1 MKLASYLLDGRASYG
16 VVEGKGIIDLGRR
29 IGARHPDLRALITA
43 KALDEA
49 RTAAAG
55 AKPDTGL
62 DQIAFLPVIP
72 NPDKIVCVGLNYEE
86 HRVETNRDKT
96 ENPALFLRVPGS
108 QVGHWQPL
116 LRPRESKMLD
126 YEGEIAVIIGTGGR
140 RIPES
145 DAWRH
150 IVGYACYND
159 GSVRDWQRHT
169 VQWTAGKNF
178 ARTGPFGPWMVT
190 ADEIPPEHGAH
201 ARHASERDRDAARD
215 DRDDDL
221 QDPPAHQLHLDLRRT
236 RPRRRDRDRHARRGR
251 RAADAA
257 GVDESRRQGRDRD
270 RQGRR
275 AREHDRRRLIRQGIS
290 PSPSKH

>member
-108 QVGHWQPL
+108 QVGHGQPL

-126 YEGEIAVIIGTGGR
+126 YEGEIAVVIGTGGR

-190 ADEIPPEHGAH
+190 ADDIPPNTVLTLVTRLNGTEMQRATTEMMIFKIPRLINYISTFAELVPGDVIVTGTPGGVGA
-201 ARHASERDRDAARD
+201 
-215 DRDDDL
+215 
-221 QDPPAHQLHLDLRRT
+221 RRT
-236 RPRRRDRDRHARRGR
+236 PPVFMNPGDKVEIDI
-251 RAADAA
+251 DKV
-257 GVDESRRQGRDRD
+257 GVLVNTIGED
-270 RQGRR
+270 
-275 AREHDRRRLIRQGIS
+275 
-290 PSPSKH
+290 

>member
-1 MKLASYLLDGRASYG
+1 MKLASYSLDGRPSYG
-16 VVEGKGIIDLGRR
+16 VVEGNGVVDLGRR
-29 IGARHPDLRALITA
+29 IGAKHPDLRALITA

-49 RTAAAG
+49 KRAAAG
-55 AKPDTGL
+55 AKPDASL
-62 DQIAFLPVIP
+62 DAITFLPVIP

-108 QVGHWQPL
+108 QLGHRQPL

-140 RIPES
+140 RIAES

-159 GSVRDWQRHT
+159 GSVRDFQRHT

-178 ARTGPFGPWMVT
+178 AHTGAFGPWMIT
-190 ADEIPPEHGAH
+190 ADEIPPGTVLTLVTRLNGTEMQRATTEMMIFKIPRLINYISTFTELVPGDVIVTGTPGGVG
-201 ARHASERDRDAARD
+201 S
-215 DRDDDL
+215 
-221 QDPPAHQLHLDLRRT
+221 RRT
-236 RPRRRDRDRHARRGR
+236 PPVWMNPGDKVEIEVDKV
-251 RAADAA
+251 
-257 GVDESRRQGRDRD
+257 GVLVNPIGED
-270 RQGRR
+270 
-275 AREHDRRRLIRQGIS
+275 
-290 PSPSKH
+290 

>member
-1 MKLASYLLDGRASYG
+1 MKLASYSLDGRPSYG
-16 VVEGKGIIDLGRR
+16 VVEGNGVIDLGRR
-29 IGARHPDLRALITA
+29 IGAKHPDLRALITA

-49 RTAAAG
+49 KRAAAG
-55 AKPDTGL
+55 AKADASL
-62 DQIAFLPVIP
+62 DAITFLPVIP

-108 QVGHWQPL
+108 QLGHRQPL

-159 GSVRDWQRHT
+159 GSVRDFQRHT

-178 ARTGPFGPWMVT
+178 ARTGAFGPWMVT
-190 ADEIPPEHGAH
+190 ADEIP
-201 ARHASERDRDAARD
+201 SETVLTLVTRLNGTEMQRATTEMMIFKIPRLINYISTFTELVPGDVIVTGT
-215 DRDDDL
+215 
-221 QDPPAHQLHLDLRRT
+221 PGGVGSRRT
-236 RPRRRDRDRHARRGR
+236 PPVWMNPGDKVEIEVDKV
-251 RAADAA
+251 
-257 GVDESRRQGRDRD
+257 GVLVNPIGED
-270 RQGRR
+270 
-275 AREHDRRRLIRQGIS
+275 
-290 PSPSKH
+290 

>member
-108 QVGHWQPL
+108 QVGHGQPL

-126 YEGEIAVIIGTGGR
+126 YEGEIAVVIGTGGR

-190 ADEIPPEHGAH
+190 ADEIPPNTVLTLVTRLNGTEMQRATTEMMIFKIPRLINYISTFAELVPGDVIVTGTPGGVGA
-201 ARHASERDRDAARD
+201 
-215 DRDDDL
+215 
-221 QDPPAHQLHLDLRRT
+221 RRT
-236 RPRRRDRDRHARRGR
+236 PPVFMNPGDKVEIDI
-251 RAADAA
+251 DKV
-257 GVDESRRQGRDRD
+257 GVLVNTIGED
-270 RQGRR
+270 
-275 AREHDRRRLIRQGIS
+275 
-290 PSPSKH
+290 